1 MNNKFLKFIFQTIY
15 FMPNLILSSKKFS
28 KTISNI
34 TFIFNKF
41 LYKEIIINNIR
52 YPYIQQNLITFL
64 DNSAVEKNRGNSI
77 IKRYIHQAIT
87 VKWDENRINSIPIQC
102 LTIFIRAKKIWL
114 EIWRVIKFRKLRGI
128 FIFEF
133 FLES

>member
-64 DNSAVEKNRGNSI
+64 DNSAVEK
-77 IKRYIHQAIT
+77 T
-87 VKWDENRINSIPIQC
+87 E
-102 LTIFIRAKKIWL
+102 
-114 EIWRVIKFRKLRGI
+114 EIV
-128 FIFEF
+128 
-133 FLES
+133 

>member
-77 IKRYIHQAIT
+77 IIVLSYTTGYFLVVHTKRIHYS
-87 VKWDENRINSIPIQC
+87 WPLN
-102 LTIFIRAKKIWL
+102 L
-114 EIWRVIKFRKLRGI
+114 
-128 FIFEF
+128 
-133 FLES
+133 